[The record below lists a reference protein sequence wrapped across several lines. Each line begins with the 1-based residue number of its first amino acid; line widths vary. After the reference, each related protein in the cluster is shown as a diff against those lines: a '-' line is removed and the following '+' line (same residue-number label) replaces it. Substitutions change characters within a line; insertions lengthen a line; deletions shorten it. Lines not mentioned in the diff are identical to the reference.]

1 MRDLFISKVSFP
13 AMLLLAL
20 LVLALPGCGQQW
32 EKNSEEDRELARETL
47 LAALDAWK
55 AGDTT
60 ALAKRDPP
68 IRFSDDEQLSGLK
81 LTEYELIDEEAPID
95 PFRDVE
101 VELTLRDARGETLQ
115 KVAKYQVGLDPSL
128 TVLRSDN

>member
-1 MRDLFISKVSFP
+1 MRDILIPKFSLPANLLFAI
-13 AMLLLAL
+13 LLLL
-20 LVLALPGCGQQW
+20 LSGCGQQW
-32 EKNSEEDRELARETL
+32 EKNSEDDRELARETL
-47 LAALDAWK
+47 IAALDAWQ
-55 AGDTT
+55 AGNAA
-60 ALAKRDPP
+60 ALSKRDPP
-68 IRFSDDEQLSGLK
+68 IRFSDDEQLAGLK
-81 LTEYELIDEEAPID
+81 LTDYEFIDEAAPID